1 MAYTPT
7 YWMQSL
13 LVVGV
18 VAVVGVIAVVGVLL
32 SSVVEG
38 IDTFAG
44 TLA

>member
-13 LVVGV
+13 LVVRV
-18 VAVVGVIAVVGVLL
+18 VAVVGVLL